1 MNSEEYNE
9 RIAREARQ
17 DDLFI
22 AADNEAEIR
31 GTLSEADW
39 NDLVLLMESPEVI
52 AALKLH
58 DAEDVAKMHE
68 AFESLFQ

>member
-1 MNSEEYNE
+1 MNNE

-22 AADNEAEIR
+22 AADNEAELQ
-31 GTLSEADW
+31 GTLSAADW
-39 NDLVLLMESPEVI
+39 NDLAILMESPEVI

>member
-39 NDLVLLMESPEVI
+39 NDLVILMESPEVL
-52 AALKLH
+52 AAQQLQ
-58 DAEDVAKMHE
+58 DAEDVIKMHE
-68 AFESLFQ
+68 AFENLFQ